1 MALFSRA
8 RAAKAATRSGGYS
21 APVGLF
27 GVTRTI
33 ALTRGVIRARAAS
46 TSGSMPSPQGSGT
59 VSRPAMSSH
68 ILWLKYQ
75 GTGSITASPGAA
87 MVAIAVQKAW
97 LAPAVTATSSGSMS
111 PP

>member
-1 MALFSRA
+1 MVANSAIRA
-8 RAAKAATRSGGYS
+8 GGYS

-27 GVTRTI
+27 GVTRTM
-33 ALTRGVIRARAAS
+33 ARVRGVRRARAAS
-46 TSGSMPSPQGSGT
+46 GSGSMPSPQGSGM

-75 GTGSITASPGAA
+75 GTGSITASPGSAR
-87 MVAIAVQKAW
+87 VISVVQKAW
-97 LAPAVTATSSGSMS
+97 LQPAVIATSSGSMA